1 LVVRWARVETTPVTR
16 LPEDLPAAGDK
27 DDGKKCVSRRVDSAL
42 LDQGLQEIWP
52 LGEGR
57 ETD

>member
-1 LVVRWARVETTPVTR
+1 VRWARVEATR

-27 DDGKKCVSRRVDSAL
+27 DGKDGVSRRVDSAP

-52 LGEGR
+52 LERG
-57 ETD
+57 D